1 MTHTLRPYPEY
12 KASGIGWFEDIPSH
26 WQLLPVFAV
35 LQERGETNEDGEEIN
50 VLSVMKDRGVIP
62 YSEKG
67 NVGNKKSENIRRY
80 KLVRQGDI
88 VLNSMNII
96 IGSVGLSVYDG
107 CLSPVYYVLGARSTH
122 ANTVYLSKVF
132 QLKRFQR
139 SLVRLGNGIL
149 AHRMR
154 IPMDKL
160 KRELLPI
167 PPPDEQD
174 AIVRFLDVAERRIRR
189 YIRAKQKLIKL
200 LNEQK
205 QAIIQKAV
213 THGLNPDAPM
223 KDSGVEWLGEIPSH
237 WDLLPVRRLISFITS
252 GSRGW
257 AKYYADFGDIFVQSG
272 NIGRTMK
279 LDFTRQFFVN
289 PPTGSEGERT
299 RLIQDDVVVCV
310 TGALTGNVAHVHEMM
325 STAYVNQHVALLRPK
340 KSMVYSRFLAYVLHS
355 VIGQI
360 QFKLQEYGGTKQGLS
375 LTDVRE
381 VLVPTPP
388 FIEQQNIVTHLDLNT
403 AKIVETIENIQ
414 REIDCIRE
422 YRTRL
427 IADVVT
433 GKVDVRGLAF
443 KMPEEFDDD
452 DLLDVD
458 EDDLLEEDELEEV
471 FDGEE

>member
-1 MTHTLRPYPEY
+1 MSLRPYPEY

-174 AIVRFLDVAERRIRR
+174 AIVRFLDVAEKRIRR

-205 QAIIQKAV
+205 QAIIQQAV
-213 THGLNPDAPM
+213 TRGLNPDVPM

-237 WDLLPVRRLISFITS
+237 WEAKRLKAFFRECDDRTETGKETLFSLRMYDGLVPHDDVSNKPITDDDLIGYKRVQPRQVVMNRMRAAIGLFGVMPEPGLVSPDYAIFNTSDEIVPEYYVELFKTSLMKGVFFVESKGLGTGSSGFMRLYTDRF
-252 GSRGW
+252 
-257 AKYYADFGDIFVQSG
+257 G
-272 NIGRTMK
+272 NIFAPK
-279 LDFTRQFFVN
+279 PPKSEQLD
-289 PPTGSEGERT
+289 
-299 RLIQDDVVVCV
+299 I
-310 TGALTGNVAHVHEMM
+310 
-325 STAYVNQHVALLRPK
+325 
-340 KSMVYSRFLAYVLHS
+340 LAYINSATNEQSIAVEQTKR
-355 VIGQI
+355 QI
-360 QFKLQEYGGTKQGLS
+360 DLATEYG
-375 LTDVRE
+375 
-381 VLVPTPP
+381 
-388 FIEQQNIVTHLDLNT
+388 
-403 AKIVETIENIQ
+403 
-414 REIDCIRE
+414 
-422 YRTRL
+422 TRL

-433 GKVDVRGLAF
+433 GKVDVRGLVF
-443 KMPEEFDDD
+443 EMPEEFDDD
-452 DLLDVD
+452 L
-458 EDDLLEEDELEEV
+458 EDDFEDESSLEDEMELE
-471 FDGEE
+471 DIGDE